1 MNRIMLV
8 LKTSKQAMMIK
19 RRMRVN
25 LVDNSRIW
33 RDGFT
38 VCINNDD
45 DLIKEHISGKI
56 DLGNR
61 GRQYECGGNIDGF
74 TVIP

>member
-33 RDGFT
+33 RDGL
-38 VCINNDD
+38 VV
-45 DLIKEHISGKI
+45 SGI
-56 DLGNR
+56 L
-61 GRQYECGGNIDGF
+61 
-74 TVIP
+74 V

>member
-8 LKTSKQAMMIK
+8 LKTSKQAVMIK

-45 DLIKEHISGKI
+45 DLMVFLRNILVEKLIWAIEGV
-56 DLGNR
+56 NMNV
-61 GRQYECGGNIDGF
+61 GGI
-74 TVIP
+74 